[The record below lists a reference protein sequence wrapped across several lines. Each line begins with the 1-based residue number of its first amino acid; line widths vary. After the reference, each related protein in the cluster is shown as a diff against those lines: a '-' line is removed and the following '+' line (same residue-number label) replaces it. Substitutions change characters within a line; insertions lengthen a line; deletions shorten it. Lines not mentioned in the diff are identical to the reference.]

1 MNFLARNTDY
11 AVRALI
17 YMAQKAP
24 DFISTADLDRDLRLP
39 RPFMRKSL
47 QVLTRAGYLES
58 VKGKNGG
65 FRLRAAPENV
75 GLMEVMTLFQGPVS
89 LGDCLFQKKICACR
103 SNCSLRKE
111 VKTMESLVIGHLRGV
126 TLASLMKG

>member
-17 YMAQKAP
+17 YMAQRAP
-24 DFISTADLDRDLRLP
+24 ALVSTADLDRDLRLP

-47 QVLTRAGYLES
+47 QVLARGGYLES

-65 FRLRAAPENV
+65 FRLKRDPVNV
-75 GLMEVMTLFQGPVS
+75 GLMEVMTLFQGPIG
-89 LGDCLFQKKICACR
+89 LGDCLFQKKICSCR
-103 SNCSLRKE
+103 SNCPLRKE
-111 VKTMESLVIGHLRGV
+111 VQTMETLLIGHLRTV